1 MFPRSAFLGGLAL
14 ACAAVFSSCVG
25 PSLEIQRSAPAAPS
39 SPNGADAS
47 VAASSP
53 AAPAKTAA
61 AAPAKDP
68 TQAAVALE
76 AQNGWDASLV
86 LDNGSVGI
94 WTLGLVKAFPL
105 YGCPEIVGLDDRGR
119 CWVLW
124 SYSGKW
130 TPVSTVEDGEWLGTI
145 AQIELDPRIPGPE
158 IYVGGKKGN
167 VYQIRFHQEGGV
179 DCALIAR
186 FPGQEVH
193 WFSAG
198 DLRPERAGDELIIH
212 LLRGDALAL
221 EPKAEGGAG
230 FTTRPLADFDARV
243 RQSLLLPSAEGQAP
257 WIACA
262 TRAGEVML
270 LRCEGDGLVRGSA
283 LREPMGIGRIAM
295 KPRDD
300 ASEPL
305 VLYCTRDDGAVLR
318 LESLPSA
325 EDWSRAPWKRE
336 LIYAGP
342 QGPRGIAAGRFDAD
356 PRAETVAVFGYSS
369 RVQLLTRRPGAGWIA
384 EDIFHDREKGHWL
397 MTAELDGRNST
408 DELVC
413 SGYGGRIVLLARPP
427 AYGLPGTAIEPKLA
441 PKREAN
447 TQSNAASNAPALR
460 VAVRAS
466 ATDELSPL
474 RYSGGFE
481 AKAVVYETLL
491 RLDGE
496 GKLAPGLAESW
507 REEEGGRVLVLKLRE
522 GARFH
527 DGSAV
532 DSESVR
538 VHFARWTGLPEHAW
552 LRSSAQI
559 ESVRTRSPRELE
571 LRLREPCALLR
582 ELCAIN
588 PCAVRAPAALDHE
601 GDFVA
606 PLGSGSFRVAREASD
621 ARRLRL
627 ERWPSADGAATQ
639 LELVRIDP
647 GDSRSALDLLL
658 AGEVEL
664 AAEGWNE
671 RFPRERLAAL
681 DDPARWRLER
691 LPGSCVDY
699 LAFRLEGATAD
710 PALRRAVAAAVD
722 RARLVERVEGGYAA
736 PCARW
741 AAPNV
746 REWPAA
752 RAMKSAKPPA
762 HEPLVLAIAAQ
773 DERQRA
779 LALELAAQL
788 NAAGLRASVVAEP
801 GPAHSAR
808 IAAGDYDLCLE
819 RSWGVPYDPWITL
832 AARFLP
838 PTDLPAAA
846 GPARHGVH
854 PRLRELVLQA
864 SRAPSESERV
874 KLFAPIQQLIDDEA
888 VLVPLIVP
896 ERLLALRADL
906 PPVPGDHDLYRLDL
920 ATWLERVDA
929 QRARARGA

>member
-1 MFPRSAFLGGLAL
+1 MRPRNDLFVGLAL
-14 ACAAVFSSCVG
+14 ACGAVFSSCAG
-25 PSLEIQRSAPAAPS
+25 ARFEGERAAPAAHE
-39 SPNGADAS
+39 
-47 VAASSP
+47 AASAATSSAVPSAPVRAEP
-53 AAPAKTAA
+53 ARAA
-61 AAPAKDP
+61 DP
-68 TQAAVALE
+68 TQSAVALE

-86 LDNGSVGI
+86 LDNGTVGI
-94 WTLGLVKAFPL
+94 WTLGIVKAFPL

-179 DCALIAR
+179 DCNLIAR

-198 DLRPERAGDELIIH
+198 DLRPERAGDELIVH
-212 LLRGDALAL
+212 LLRGEAVAL
-221 EPKAEGGAG
+221 EPNAAPGNG
-230 FTTRPLADFDARV
+230 FATRTLADFDARV
-243 RQSLLLPSAEGQAP
+243 RQSLLLPSAPGKAP

-262 TRAGEVML
+262 TRAGEVLL
-270 LRCEGDGLVRGSA
+270 LRCEGDRLERGSA
-283 LREPMGIGRIAM
+283 LREPMGIGRIAL
-295 KPRDD
+295 KPRNS

-305 VLYCTRDDGAVLR
+305 VLYVTRDDGLVLR
-318 LESLPSA
+318 LESVASTD
-325 EDWSRAPWKRE
+325 DWSRAPWKRE
-336 LIYAGP
+336 AIYAGP

-356 PRAETVAVFGYSS
+356 PRAETVAVFGYSA
-369 RVQLLTRRPGAGWIA
+369 RVQLLTRRPGANWIA
-384 EDIFHDREKGHWL
+384 EDIFRDRDKGHWL

-427 AYGLPGTAIEPKLA
+427 GHGLPGTAVEPQPA
-441 PKREAN
+441 RSGEPS
-447 TQSNAASNAPALR
+447 SNASALAPALR

-466 ATDELSPL
+466 AAVELSPL

-481 AKAVVYETLL
+481 AKAAVYETLV
-491 RLDGE
+491 RLDAHGE
-496 GKLAPGLAESW
+496 LAPALADSW
-507 REEEGGRVLVLKLRE
+507 SEEERGRVLVLRLRE

-532 DSESVR
+532 DAEAVR
-538 VHFARWTGLPEHAW
+538 QHFARWVGLPEHAW

-559 ESVRTRSPRELE
+559 ESVRARSPRELE
-571 LRLREPCALLR
+571 IRLREPCALLR
-582 ELCAIN
+582 ELCAFN
-588 PCAVRAPAALDHE
+588 PCAVRAPAALDAE

-606 PLGSGSFRVAREASD
+606 PLGSGSLRIAREASV
-621 ARRLRL
+621 ARRTRL
-627 ERWPSADGAATQ
+627 ERWPSAESALTQ

-647 GDSRSALDLLL
+647 GDPRSALDLLL
-658 AGEVEL
+658 AGEVDL

-671 RFPRERLAAL
+671 RFPRERLASL
-681 DDPARWRLER
+681 TDPARWRLER

-699 LAFRLEGATAD
+699 LAFRLEGATASAD
-710 PALRRAVAAAVD
+710 LRRAIATAID
-722 RARLVERVEGGYAA
+722 RARLVERVEGGFAA

-752 RAMKSAKPPA
+752 SVARAARANQAPA
-762 HEPLVLAIAAQ
+762 HEPLVLAIAAR
-773 DERQRA
+773 DERQGA

-788 NAAGLRASVVAEP
+788 NAAGLRTSVCAEEA
-801 GPAHSAR
+801 PAHAAR
-808 IAAGDYDLCLE
+808 IASGQYDLCLE
-819 RSWGVPYDPWITL
+819 RTWGVPYDPWITL

-838 PTDLPAAA
+838 PTSVPAAA

-854 PRLRELVLQA
+854 ARLRELVLQA
-864 SRAPSESERV
+864 SRASSEAERV
-874 KLFAPIQQLIDDEA
+874 KLFAPIQQLIDEEA
-888 VLVPLIVP
+888 VLVPLLVP
-896 ERLLALRADL
+896 ERLLALRAEL
-906 PPVPGDHDLYRLDL
+906 PPVPGDHDLYRLDF

-929 QRARARGA
+929 QRARAGGA